1 MKREKGSAE
10 RQHKLGKRKRRT
22 VQWTDKGLKSR
33 INILGFH
40 IQISKGVDHIERI
53 LQKRNLSK
61 GGADHQKVKFKVQK
75 NKVLRKIV
83 IEYIGKSN
91 GEQKIQRIVTVH
103 KYRTKEKRKEY
114 EREKLHMENTNQNNE
129 MEEKTVGQYSLEA
142 DAGRKNDLYPL
153 TFCEKTF
160 PVEIQR

>member
-10 RQHKLGKRKRRT
+10 RQQKLKKKRRT
-22 VQWTDKGLKSR
+22 VQWTGKGLKSR

-40 IQISKGVDHIERI
+40 IQISKGVDYIERI

-103 KYRTKEKRKEY
+103 KYRTKEKRKE
-114 EREKLHMENTNQNNE
+114 
-129 MEEKTVGQYSLEA
+129 
-142 DAGRKNDLYPL
+142 
-153 TFCEKTF
+153 
-160 PVEIQR
+160 

>member
-1 MKREKGSAE
+1 M
-10 RQHKLGKRKRRT
+10 
-22 VQWTDKGLKSR
+22 
-33 INILGFH
+33 I
-40 IQISKGVDHIERI
+40 
-53 LQKRNLSK
+53 
-61 GGADHQKVKFKVQK
+61 
-75 NKVLRKIV
+75 IV

-129 MEEKTVGQYSLEA
+129 MEEKTLGQYSLEA

-153 TFCEKTF
+153 TFC
-160 PVEIQR
+160 